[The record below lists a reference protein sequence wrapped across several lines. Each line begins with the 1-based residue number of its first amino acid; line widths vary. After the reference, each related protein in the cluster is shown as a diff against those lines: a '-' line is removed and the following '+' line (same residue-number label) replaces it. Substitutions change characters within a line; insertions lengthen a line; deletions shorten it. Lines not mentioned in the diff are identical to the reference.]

1 MQRFHLGVDYG
12 TSASKLILRHFEA
25 PGGERA
31 YLLEPNDSF
40 RILSGVSFRGQ
51 DIALSSND
59 ADALRSLKMRCAG
72 EATKNLRKYFFGEL
86 KNIPFNLSSED
97 LVTLSIWR
105 LISIGHLAA
114 VRIAGDTDFRMGMT
128 LGVPMSFLDD
138 NQLREVYLKI
148 ARVAYHLYVN
158 HGPIGLDTIAV
169 ELAVELL
176 NICRSAVDKKPPI
189 PEVNRRNWIRS
200 ETEAS
205 MFWSFKSPATPVS
218 PFFCADIGAGT
229 TDACAFM
236 INDELINGQRVKDNI
251 VFFGAHS
258 HPVAMDAFPFAEDD
272 GKWCDAVREGLVRSA
287 QKAFSRIKGNTFSV
301 NQWSDPKLIILGGG
315 AMNPKLCTALQK
327 HPMVNFRDRN
337 LSILDLL
344 TPTDLVRLDGSAA
357 NKPDIVFTSVAY
369 GLAQIGEAVPLA
381 ERPSEVQQVRGHARS
396 TLPSHDEIYSD

>member
-40 RILSGVSFRGQ
+40 RIPSGVTFSRE
-51 DIALSSND
+51 DIVFSSNHE
-59 ADALRSLKMRCAG
+59 DALRSLKMRCAG
-72 EATKNLRKYFFGEL
+72 EVTNNLHKYFFGEL
-86 KNIPFNLSSED
+86 KDIPFNLSSED
-97 LVTLSIWR
+97 IVTLSIWK

-114 VRIAGDTDFRMGMT
+114 VKISGNTDFKMGMT

-138 NQLREVYLKI
+138 DELGGVYLKI
-148 ARVAYHLYVN
+148 ARVAYHIYTN
-158 HGPIGLDTIAV
+158 HGPIGLDVIGV

-176 NICRSAVDKKPPI
+176 NGSRSAVDKKPPI
-189 PEVNRRNWIRS
+189 PESNRRNWIRS

-229 TDACAFM
+229 TDSCAFM
-236 INDELINGQRVKDNI
+236 INDELINGQRVKDNL

-258 HPVAMDAFPFAEDD
+258 HPVAMDAFQFTEDRD
-272 GKWCDAVREGLVRSA
+272 KWCQDVRDGLVRSA
-287 QKAFSRIKGNTFSV
+287 RKAFSRIKGNLYSV

-315 AMNPKLCTALQK
+315 AMNSELRRALQE
-327 HPMVNFRDRN
+327 HPMVNFRDTN

-344 TPTDLVRLDGSAA
+344 TPTDLVRIDGSAA
-357 NKPDIVFTSVAY
+357 RKSDVVFTSVAY

-381 ERPSEVQQVRGHARS
+381 ERPSEVQQVRQHAKA
-396 TLPSHDEIYSD
+396 TLPSHDEIYSS

>member
-40 RILSGVSFRGQ
+40 RIPSGVTFSRK
-51 DIALSSND
+51 DIVFNSNH

-72 EATKNLRKYFFGEL
+72 EVTDNLREYFFGEL
-86 KNIPFNLSSED
+86 KDIPFNLSSED
-97 LVTLSIWR
+97 IVTLTIWR

-114 VRIAGDTDFRMGMT
+114 VKISGNTEFKMGMT
-128 LGVPMSFLDD
+128 LGVPMSFLED
-138 NQLREVYLKI
+138 NELGEVYLKI
-148 ARVAYHLYVN
+148 ARVAYHIYTN
-158 HGPIGLDTIAV
+158 HGPIGSDTMGI

-176 NICRSAVDKKPPI
+176 NGCRSAVNKKPPI
-189 PEVNRRNWIRS
+189 PEANRRNWIRS

-229 TDACAFM
+229 TDSCAFL
-236 INDELINGQRVKDNI
+236 INEDLINGQRLKDNF

-258 HPVAMDAFPFAEDD
+258 HPVAMDAFQFTEDVD
-272 GKWCDAVREGLVRSA
+272 TWCQKVREGLVCAA
-287 QKAFSRIKGNTFSV
+287 QKAFSRIKGNLFSV

-315 AMNPKLCTALQK
+315 AMNPELCKALQK
-327 HPMVNFRDRN
+327 HPMVNFRDAN
-337 LSILDLL
+337 LSLLDLL

-357 NKPDIVFTSVAY
+357 KKSDVVFTSVAY

-381 ERPSEVQQVRGHARS
+381 ERPSEVQQVRRHAKA
-396 TLPSHDEIYSD
+396 TLPSHDDIYSD

>member
-40 RILSGVSFRGQ
+40 RIPSGVTFSRD
-51 DIALSSND
+51 DIVFNSND

-72 EATKNLRKYFFGEL
+72 EATGNLREYFFGEL
-86 KNIPFNLSSED
+86 KDIPFNLSSED
-97 LVTLSIWR
+97 IVTLSIWR

-114 VRIAGDTDFRMGMT
+114 VNISGDSGFRMGMT
-128 LGVPMSFLDD
+128 LGVPMSFLD
-138 NQLREVYLKI
+138 NNKLREVYLKI
-148 ARVAYHLYVN
+148 ARVAYHLYTD
-158 HGPIGLDTIAV
+158 HGPIGLDTV
-169 ELAVELL
+169 GVKRAVELL
-176 NICRSAVDKKPPI
+176 NGCRLAVDKKPPI
-189 PEVNRRNWIRS
+189 PEANRRNWIRS

-205 MFWSFKSPATPVS
+205 MFWSFKSPGTPVS
-218 PFFCADIGAGT
+218 PFFCADVGAGT
-229 TDACAFM
+229 TDSCAFM
-236 INDELINGQRVKDNI
+236 INDELINGQRVKDNL

-258 HPVAMDAFPFAEDD
+258 HPIAMDAFQYAEDGD
-272 GKWCDAVREGLVRSA
+272 KWCHDVRDGLVRSA
-287 QKAFSRIKGNTFSV
+287 QKAFSRIRGNTFSV

-315 AMNPKLCTALQK
+315 AMNLELCRALQR

-357 NKPDIVFTSVAY
+357 NKADVVFTSVAY
-369 GLAQIGEAVPLA
+369 GLAQIGEAVPIA
-381 ERPSEVQQVRGHARS
+381 ERPTEVQRVQQHAIGN
-396 TLPSHDEIYSD
+396 LPSHDELYSD